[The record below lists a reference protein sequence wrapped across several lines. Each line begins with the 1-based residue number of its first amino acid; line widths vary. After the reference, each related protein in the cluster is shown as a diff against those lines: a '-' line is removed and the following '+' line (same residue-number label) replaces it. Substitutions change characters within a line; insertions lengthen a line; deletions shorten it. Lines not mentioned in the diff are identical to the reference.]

1 MPLSGGRTV
10 REPHSLQRTPEE
22 IDLREK
28 LTAYTKALRAY
39 SYYSGRVAVG
49 QGSASSV
56 RQQLL
61 RILTQS
67 QLPRAK
73 RELKEAQER
82 LRRANEQAAARGDPP
97 LHVKGSILEHIMK
110 PDTPGRQAVTVRRYD
125 DI

>member
-1 MPLSGGRTV
+1 M

-22 IDLREK
+22 IDLKEK

-39 SYYSGRVAVG
+39 RYDAARVQVG
-49 QGSASSV
+49 HGSASSV

-61 RILTQS
+61 RVLKQS

-82 LRRANEQAAARGDPP
+82 LRRANEQAAARGQPP
-97 LHVKGSILEHIMK
+97 LACEGGD
-110 PDTPGRQAVTVRRYD
+110 P
-125 DI
+125 

>member
-1 MPLSGGRTV
+1 M

-28 LTAYTKALRAY
+28 LTAYSKALRAY
-39 SYYSGRVAVG
+39 RYYAGRVKVG
-49 QGSASSV
+49 HGSASSV

-61 RILTQS
+61 RILKQS

-82 LRRANEQAAARGDPP
+82 LRRANEQAAARREPP
-97 LHVKGSILEHIMK
+97 LAREGVDPCARHETRYL
-110 PDTPGRQAVTVRRYD
+110 GRQAVTVSPYD